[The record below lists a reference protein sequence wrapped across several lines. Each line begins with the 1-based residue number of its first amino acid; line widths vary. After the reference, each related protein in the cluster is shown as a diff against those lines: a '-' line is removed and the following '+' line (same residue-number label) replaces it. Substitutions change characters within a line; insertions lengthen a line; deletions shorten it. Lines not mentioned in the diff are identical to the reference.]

1 MCFELFTLSPTI
13 SLISLEEI
21 SLHISWNLVFVGHI
35 EPNASVGVHG
45 LMVDLLFKLVYI

>member
-13 SLISLEEI
+13 SLINLEEI

-35 EPNASVGVHG
+35 KPNASVGVHG
-45 LMVDLLFKLVYI
+45 LMVNFIW